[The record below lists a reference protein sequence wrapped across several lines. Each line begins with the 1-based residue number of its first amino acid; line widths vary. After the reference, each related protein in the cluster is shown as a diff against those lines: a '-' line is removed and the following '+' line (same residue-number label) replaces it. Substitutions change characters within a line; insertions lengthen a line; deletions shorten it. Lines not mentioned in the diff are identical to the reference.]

1 MDEIAIQFLK
11 TYQVWHHRRL
21 LITLLS
27 DPSSAQEAKTDVLEL
42 ATTEL
47 DFIAQ
52 VLQTDAK
59 NYHTWS
65 YRQWLLAHFDDP
77 ALWLGELPYVNELLD
92 DDVRNNSAWHHRF
105 FIVFGRGGRAGATP
119 GEAGEVLR
127 REIRYVM
134 FYLVRL
140 EMMNA
145 LSRLAQLYEG
155 PDRVGTKQPIGM
167 ELSARYPRPYTHTL
181 RHCCRFR

>member
-1 MDEIAIQFLK
+1 MDEVAIQFLK

-21 LITLLS
+21 LMTLLS
-27 DPSSAQEAKTDVLEL
+27 DPSSAREAKTDVLEL

-47 DFIAQ
+47 DFIAR

-77 ALWLGELPYVNELLD
+77 ALWLGELPYVDELLTE
-92 DDVRNNSAWHHRF
+92 DVRNNSAWHHRF

-119 GEAGEVLR
+119 EEAGEVLR

-134 FYLVRL
+134 FCHVRL

-145 LSRLAQLYEG
+145 LSLLA
-155 PDRVGTKQPIGM
+155 
-167 ELSARYPRPYTHTL
+167 
-181 RHCCRFR
+181 